1 MTRLWD
7 ITWDGCGWTL
17 ALKVRA
23 DNEPKAVQEAMRL
36 LFGAFGTMNAWQRCP
51 MTVKIVEGGEQL

>member
-7 ITWDGCGWTL
+7 ITWDGTGWTL
-17 ALKVRA
+17 GLKVRA
-23 DNEPKAVQEAMRL
+23 DSEPEAVQIATRL
-36 LFGAFGTMNAWQRCP
+36 LRSGFGTMNSWQRCP